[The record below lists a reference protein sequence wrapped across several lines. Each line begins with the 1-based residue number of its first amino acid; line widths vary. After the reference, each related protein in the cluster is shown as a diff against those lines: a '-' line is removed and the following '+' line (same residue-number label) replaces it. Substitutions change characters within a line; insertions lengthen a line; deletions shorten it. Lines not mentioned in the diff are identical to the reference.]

1 MCQFKKV
8 LTAVLCAA
16 IILSMAG
23 CSQEKESVNTN
34 TAPAAEE
41 ATPTE
46 QSETSEAPATETTA
60 AQASDEDELAAMQT
74 EPIYGQTITY
84 WYDGGNCTSAP
95 YIAQKLGY
103 FEELGINVECLQG
116 TEVKEALGT
125 GKAQFGISHIASLL
139 VPITND
145 VGYTFVMG
153 AHVGC
158 KSLYVLGDSDYQS
171 TSDLVGTR
179 ISTPNGI
186 GNSDYNITARLL
198 DKDGINPID
207 DVELTP
213 VESSACVAAME
224 NGEISAALL
233 SDTYAYTMVQDGT
246 LRMIRS
252 LLDEDFSEEPC
263 CVVAMNNEFLEANP
277 IHAKKIVECLKKASE
292 WMRNNPEEAVQILLD
307 DNQMSGDVDM
317 NVELWNTLKFGLTDE
332 YTEKG
337 LEAIIDDYIR
347 LGLITATDDADALLA
362 KAWHPLA
369 PEA

>member
-1 MCQFKKV
+1 MYQFKKV
-8 LTAVLCAA
+8 LAVMLCAA
-16 IILSMAG
+16 ILLSMASCG
-23 CSQEKESVNTN
+23 QTEQSADTN
-34 TAPAAEE
+34 ITAPAVEE
-41 ATPTE
+41 TT
-46 QSETSEAPATETTA
+46 EAPATEETSTETA
-60 AQASDEDELAAMQT
+60 SPEVSEEDELAAMET
-74 EPIYGQTITY
+74 EPAYGQTITY

-95 YIAQKLGY
+95 YIAQELGY
-103 FEELGINVECLQG
+103 FEEMGINVECLQG

-171 TSDLVGTR
+171 TSDLIGTR

-198 DKDGINPID
+198 DKDGINPIE

-292 WMRNNPEEAVQILLD
+292 WMRNNPEEGVQILLD
-307 DNQMSGDVDM
+307 DNQMSGDIEM
-317 NVELWNTLKFGLTDE
+317 NIELWNTLKFGLTDE
-332 YTEKG
+332 YTEQG
-337 LEAIIDDYIR
+337 LETIINDYIR
-347 LGLITATDDADALLA
+347 LGLITATDDADALLS